1 VSKQTGDDGRKR
13 ALVLPLQAL
22 VVRNARAPLLVLF
35 SATAALLLIVCANL
49 ANLLLARHAGRYQ
62 AG

>member
-1 VSKQTGDDGRKR
+1 
-13 ALVLPLQAL
+13 VLPLQAL

-35 SATAALLLIVCANL
+35 SATAALLLIVCVNL